1 MPRQK
6 PRKLLIDPQLFFGLL
21 IAISIIWL
29 IVEILSHIVGNVML
43 LVLLIGVPAVAF
55 WRRDHARRNLIQ
67 KSQTIIAQQI
77 SPLVRRRA
85 QLVWQDAY
93 GKPQVANWEKEKNR
107 FIAQHIEPYLG
118 SSVRKALRREHQ
130 TVVRLIEAHV
140 EAAAQSHPALRNF
153 SDNMT
158 PAEFECF
165 CAEQLRQ
172 AGWSARVTKQSRDQG
187 VDIVAEKD
195 GIRAVIQ
202 CKLYAQPVGNKS
214 VQQVVAGRAHEQA
227 QYGIVVS
234 NNRYT
239 SAAEQLASTN
249 RILLLHYSD
258 LWNLQNLLCNGTM
271 LVVASDAVSAQLP

>member
-21 IAISIIWL
+21 IAISVIWL
-29 IVEILSHIVGNVML
+29 VVEILSHIAGNVML
-43 LVLLIGVPAVAF
+43 LILLIGVPAVVF
-55 WRRDHARRNLIQ
+55 WRRDHARRSLIQ

-140 EAAAQSHPALRNF
+140 EAAAQGHPALRNF

-158 PAEFECF
+158 PVEFECF

-195 GIRAVIQ
+195 GMRAVIQ

-214 VQQVVAGRAHEQA
+214 VQEVVAGRAHEQA

-271 LVVASDAVSAQLP
+271 LVVASDAVAAQLP